1 MLIAKTPAIGSFLS
15 KNPKATTTNERQL
28 VTLKASPPLLYTY
41 FFQLLL
47 YSLERRDFPER
58 SHVPCLQL
66 LSCWIL
72 SCYFTDGF
80 ILQIQSSLGSDDCEK
95 TLWKENQ
102 QHNGPICQLPIHPHH
117 CSSQCCWYCCLVM
130 MMTVSASAMADT
142 VVMATKAAGNC
153 LQHHFQSCFCVM
165 LDCWAI
171 SAGGGDKAGRLI
183 YSFFSYFYQTK
194 YS

>member
-28 VTLKASPPLLYTY
+28 VTLKASPPLLYT

-117 CSSQCCWYCCLVM
+117 CFSQCCWYCCLVM
-130 MMTVSASAMADT
+130 IRLSNRHDTTQHKMTQHRIRWHN
-142 VVMATKAAGNC
+142 TKRHNTR
-153 LQHHFQSCFCVM
+153 QH
-165 LDCWAI
+165 
-171 SAGGGDKAGRLI
+171 K
-183 YSFFSYFYQTK
+183 FF
-194 YS
+194 

>member
-28 VTLKASPPLLYTY
+28 VTLKASPPLLYT

-95 TLWKENQ
+95 TLWKNQ

-117 CSSQCCWYCCLVM
+117 CPSQCWWRLRWWWPCRRPLWPWPWPQNQQGTVYSIIFSLVFVSCWIAGLYQLV
-130 MMTVSASAMADT
+130 VDDDT
-142 VVMATKAAGNC
+142 
-153 LQHHFQSCFCVM
+153 
-165 LDCWAI
+165 
-171 SAGGGDKAGRLI
+171 GRVI
-183 YSFFSYFYQTK
+183 YSLC
-194 YS
+194 